1 MAKGMR
7 KIRLLLVDDEE
18 EFLMASSQ
26 ALGRRGFDVEI
37 APNGVTALEMVGKSE
52 FDVLVLDVK
61 MPDIDG
67 IEVFK
72 QIRETLPDLPVVL
85 LTGHSSIDDAF
96 QTSKN
101 GVADYLSKPIDM
113 DELAT
118 RLHEVVGKA
127 GCRVETVSEGLR
139 SIDPAEKVRV
149 MLVDDEVD
157 FLESLKKVFQ
167 RRNMEVTTA
176 ESGEEALALLK
187 ESLVDVVVLDVKMP
201 GMDGLE
207 VLRRIKRDFPSV
219 EVILLSGHPSVEA
232 AVQGVKLG
240 ASEYMKK
247 PPKIEDLAATIRW
260 LYRSRQK
267 AILEQQKKLIEE
279 IRRRYPE

>member
-1 MAKGMR
+1 
-7 KIRLLLVDDEE
+7 
-18 EFLMASSQ
+18 
-26 ALGRRGFDVEI
+26 
-37 APNGVTALEMVGKSE
+37 
-52 FDVLVLDVK
+52 
-61 MPDIDG
+61 
-67 IEVFK
+67 
-72 QIRETLPDLPVVL
+72 
-85 LTGHSSIDDAF
+85 
-96 QTSKN
+96 
-101 GVADYLSKPIDM
+101 
-113 DELAT
+113 
-118 RLHEVVGKA
+118 
-127 GCRVETVSEGLR
+127 
-139 SIDPAEKVRV
+139 
-149 MLVDDEVD
+149 
-157 FLESLKKVFQ
+157 
-167 RRNMEVTTA
+167 
-176 ESGEEALALLK
+176 
-187 ESLVDVVVLDVKMP
+187 VVLDVKMP